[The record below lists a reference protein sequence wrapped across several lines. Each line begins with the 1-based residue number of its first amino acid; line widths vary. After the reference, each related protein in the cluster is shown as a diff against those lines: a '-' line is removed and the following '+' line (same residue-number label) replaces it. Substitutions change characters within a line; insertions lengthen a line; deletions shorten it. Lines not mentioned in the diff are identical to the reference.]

1 MAESYPPLAGVPQSV
16 RIRWYRSPVD
26 REVLKGLVERSDL
39 KGALQAVGHLALAA
53 VTGTLVY
60 RLYAHQVWVG
70 FAAALFCHGTVCS
83 FFMLAGH
90 ELGHGTVFRT
100 KWLNRLF
107 LVVYSLLS
115 WHNYHDFAVSHT
127 YHHRYTLHP
136 EADRE
141 VELPKTPSLRALYLL
156 QLFTINLFGGFESQP
171 LLPAVRLTLRNALR
185 RPFLHPWPEDL
196 YEAHPEFRAKSV
208 RFSRITLL
216 FHAVVLGVSIAT
228 GYWLIGVLVS
238 CSFCVANWLRYLV
251 GVPMHCGLR
260 DNVADFRK
268 CVRTIR
274 LDPVSEFLY
283 WRMNWHMEHHMY
295 AGVPCYHLGK
305 LHAAIKSD
313 VPECRSLLG
322 AWREMRAVWKR
333 QQVEPGY
340 QFDTPL
346 PRGAG
351 LPGDAGRQETDDLGS
366 SIADLALHEAR

>member
-1 MAESYPPLAGVPQSV
+1 M
-16 RIRWYRSPVD
+16 
-26 REVLKGLVERSDL
+26 
-39 KGALQAVGHLALAA
+39 KGAFQALGHLSLAA
-53 VTGTLVY
+53 ATGTLVY
-60 RLYAHQVWVG
+60 LLYAHQIWVG
-70 FAAALFCHGTVCS
+70 FAVALFIHGTVCS

-90 ELGHGTVFRT
+90 ELGHGTVFKT

-171 LLPAVRLTLRNALR
+171 LVPAVRSNFRNALR
-185 RPFLHPWPEDL
+185 RPFIHQWPEDL
-196 YEAHPEFRAKSV
+196 YRAHPEHRERSV
-208 RFSRITLL
+208 RLSRITLL
-216 FHAVVLGVSIAT
+216 FHATVLGVSIAT

-238 CSFCVANWLRYLV
+238 FSFCIANWLRYLV

-268 CVRTIR
+268 CVRTIK

-283 WRMNWHMEHHMY
+283 WRMNWHVEHHMY
-295 AGVPCYHLGK
+295 AGVPCYHLSK
-305 LHAAIKSD
+305 LRLPDLSRNRMTRRAANRRPS
-313 VPECRSLLG
+313 
-322 AWREMRAVWKR
+322 
-333 QQVEPGY
+333 
-340 QFDTPL
+340 
-346 PRGAG
+346 
-351 LPGDAGRQETDDLGS
+351 GRP
-366 SIADLALHEAR
+366 A

>member
-1 MAESYPPLAGVPQSV
+1 MAESYRPLAGIPQSMK
-16 RIRWYRSPVD
+16 ITWYRSPVD
-26 REVLKGLVERSDL
+26 REVLKRLVKRSDL
-39 KGALQAVGHLALAA
+39 KGALQALGHLSLAA
-53 VTGTLVY
+53 ATGTLVY
-60 RLYAHQVWVG
+60 LLYAHQIWVG
-70 FAAALFCHGTVCS
+70 FAVALFIHGTVCS

-90 ELGHGTVFRT
+90 ELGHGTVFKT
-100 KWLNRLF
+100 KWLNRLL

-171 LLPAVRLTLRNALR
+171 LVPAVRSNFRNALR
-185 RPFLHPWPEDL
+185 RPFFHQWPEDL
-196 YEAHPEFRAKSV
+196 YEAHPEHRERSV
-208 RFSRITLL
+208 RLSRITLL
-216 FHAVVLGVSIAT
+216 FHATVLGVSIAT

-238 CSFCVANWLRYLV
+238 FSFCIANWLRYLV

-268 CVRTIR
+268 CVRTIK

-283 WRMNWHMEHHMY
+283 WRMNWHVEHHMY
-295 AGVPCYHLGK
+295 AGVPCYHLSK

-313 VPECRSLLG
+313 VPECRSLVG
-322 AWREMRAVWKR
+322 AWREMREVWKR
-333 QQVEPGY
+333 QQVDPDY
-340 QFDTPL
+340 QLDMPL
-346 PRGAG
+346 PPGVGVAG
-351 LPGDAGRQETDDLGS
+351 DTAKQEPDELGS
-366 SIADLALHEAR
+366 SIADLASHEAR